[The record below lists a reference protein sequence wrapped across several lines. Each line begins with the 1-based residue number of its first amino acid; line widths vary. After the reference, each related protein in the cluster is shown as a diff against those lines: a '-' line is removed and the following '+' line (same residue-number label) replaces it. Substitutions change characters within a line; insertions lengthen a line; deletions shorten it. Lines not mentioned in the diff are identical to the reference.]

1 MIWQL
6 GNWLNVEGIVIRFAK
21 KKKKKK
27 NCIGDT
33 FKKSSQGWHWK
44 FWPQETEGWSC
55 TNYNGEDL
63 EGRSSV
69 LNNLSLRWWLHTYI
83 NMESRQL
90 DIKFYNS
97 EDKSKM
103 EMTIGNLSLCGCLN
117 PWENRP
123 KHLSWFSKLS
133 WRTLIN

>member
-1 MIWQL
+1 M
-6 GNWLNVEGIVIRFAK
+6 IRFAK

-27 NCIGDT
+27 TVLGILSKKVAKDDT
-33 FKKSSQGWHWK
+33 ENF
-44 FWPQETEGWSC
+44 
-55 TNYNGEDL
+55 DL
-63 EGRSSV
+63 RKRKDGVVPTIMGKIVEGRSSV

-117 PWENRP
+117 PWENIVTKEER
-123 KHLSWFSKLS
+123 FQ
-133 WRTLIN
+133 